1 MSVPLRALAELL
13 ADASTRNA
21 LPADLIA
28 YKSRV
33 ETEIA
38 VLLRREEGTE
48 AVAAVEQVASTMRWT
63 RSGAYDQHVIGYRAQ
78 QSGPNV
84 SMLSVFQT
92 GWLNPT
98 LYGNRLRIRT
108 RSSRSVAR
116 STLRGDGADTL
127 PAVHPLA
134 ADRERYYTY
143 SGGDTIVTIRVGDRT
158 IPIAQVRVTPRSDI
172 TSPVVLFDGEL
183 DLDASR
189 GTLVRMRGTFLR
201 AGGSPRRFG
210 GALGEAVAFIEY
222 EQGERLGRF
231 WLPARQRIELQATLP
246 VIGDGRA
253 VVRIVSRFN
262 DMMVNDTVLSE
273 ATLAAADSLRAM
285 SRRKLTFAPTDSVN
299 RYDAWI
305 AAVGALSDGMHSDD
319 FLDVAPDR
327 WRPYGLPRLDWVA
340 PRAAD
345 IFHFN
350 RVEGAYTG
358 LGLKWSLRDAAPGV
372 VVRANAGWAWNEQT
386 VRGRLSVDR
395 TRGLWTMEARGG
407 RALDNTNDF
416 RVPFDSGNSMGALL
430 ASQDPYDYVDRRS
443 ATLAAVR
450 TTAKRGVLLRTEFG
464 VADDRYRPATYL
476 RGPLKGGKAYRPNRG
491 VDEGRYVRTAALIE
505 WHPDVS
511 AEFVKP
517 GVSARFSYERGDGTL
532 AFQRVEARV
541 VARRPLGPFVAIGRG
556 DIGTVLGGHPPAQQ
570 LFELGEQQ
578 NLPGYLDKE
587 FAGTRAAVLRGSLQ
601 YTSPFLRQPIRV
613 RRFFLPAVAPGLSV
627 GVQSGWT
634 EAPTAAARAAID
646 RLAVIDP
653 SSLALW
659 APVSRPSA
667 GIRASVTAGLRLF
680 SGGAFLGVTRPVDQS
695 ARWKALITFGQQW

>member
-1 MSVPLRALAELL
+1 M
-13 ADASTRNA
+13 

-33 ETEIA
+33 ETEISM
-38 VLLRREEGTE
+38 LLRREEGTE
-48 AVAAVEQVASTMRWT
+48 AVGAVEQVASTMRWT
-63 RSGAYDQHVIGYRAQ
+63 RSGVYDQHVIGYRAQ

-108 RSSRSVAR
+108 RNSRSSAR
-116 STLRGDGADTL
+116 SSVRGDGADTL

-134 ADRERYYTY
+134 VDRERYYTY
-143 SGGDTIVTIRVGDRT
+143 SGGDTIVTIRLNDRS
-158 IPIAQVRVTPRSDI
+158 IPIAHVRVTPRPGI

-201 AGGSPRRFG
+201 AGGKPRRFG
-210 GALGEAVAFIEY
+210 GALVEAVAFIEY
-222 EQGERLGRF
+222 EQGERMGTY
-231 WLPARQRIELQATLP
+231 WLPAKQRIELQATLP

-253 VVRIVSRFN
+253 VIRIVSRFS
-262 DMMVNDTVLSE
+262 DMMVNDTVLSAE
-273 ATLAAADSLRAM
+273 TLAAADSLRVL
-285 SRRKLTFAPTDSVN
+285 SLRVPSLRKLTFATPDSVN
-299 RYDAWI
+299 RYRLWDAS
-305 AAVGALSDGMHSDD
+305 VGALSDGMHSDD
-319 FLDVAPDR
+319 FLDIAPDR
-327 WRPYGLPRLDWVA
+327 WRPYGVPRFDWVA

-358 LGLKWSLRDAAPGV
+358 FGAKWSLRDLAPGV

-386 VRGRLSVDR
+386 ARGRLSVEKK
-395 TRGLWTMEARGG
+395 RGATVFEARGG
-407 RALDNTNDF
+407 RSLDNTNDF
-416 RVPFDSGNSMGALL
+416 RVPFDSGNSMGALF

-443 ATLAAVR
+443 ATLGVL
-450 TTAKRGVLLRTEFG
+450 TTTSKRGLLLRAELG
-464 VADDRYRPATYL
+464 VADDRYRPATYV
-476 RGPLKGGKAYRPNRG
+476 RSPFGGRAYRPNRG
-491 VDEGRYVRTAALIE
+491 VDEGSYLRSAALVE

-517 GVSARFSYERGDGTL
+517 GVSARLSYERGDGTL
-532 AFQRVEARV
+532 AFQRLEARV
-541 VARRPLGPFVAIGRG
+541 VGRLPFGPFVAISRG
-556 DIGTVLGGHPPAQQ
+556 DVGAVLGARPPAQQ

-634 EAPTAAARAAID
+634 AAPTAAARAAID
-646 RLAVIDP
+646 RLAVLD
-653 SSLALW
+653 SRSLALW
-659 APVSRPSA
+659 APVSSPSD
-667 GIRASVTAGLRLF
+667 GIRASVTAGLRFF
-680 SGGAFLGVTRPVDQS
+680 SGGAFVGATRPVDQA
-695 ARWKALITFGQQW
+695 ARWKLLITFGQQW